1 MLDKLFGTVSYALV
15 ALCFLSLIP
24 LVYFDVRP
32 WVYFIPMGYV
42 IYCFILL
49 MISVVKRN
57 FIDK

>member
-1 MLDKLFGTVSYALV
+1 MLDKLFGTVSYVLV
-15 ALCFLSLIP
+15 ALCLLSIIP